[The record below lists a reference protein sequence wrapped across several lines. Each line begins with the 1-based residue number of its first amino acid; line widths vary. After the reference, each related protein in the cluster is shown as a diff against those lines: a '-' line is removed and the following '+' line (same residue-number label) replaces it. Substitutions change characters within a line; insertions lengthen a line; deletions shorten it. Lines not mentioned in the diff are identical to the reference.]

1 MFHSFVRPNDRG
13 KEVLS
18 SVVCVDPGNNKEGWK
33 IEKMYSDVLVLDQR
47 MRNSVGKKGSGWKPP
62 EQHIRT
68 SPAHSMYKITA
79 AVQSSSGVHPFTRAD
94 VLGAAYLSFVASPI
108 SGVNELWQVAAA
120 LNPRDNLLQAN
131 TPPPA

>member
-62 EQHIRT
+62 EQHI
-68 SPAHSMYKITA
+68 SMFI
-79 AVQSSSGVHPFTRAD
+79 
-94 VLGAAYLSFVASPI
+94 AYLYPVYILMLACQEHLRLTRCTRLP
-108 SGVNELWQVAAA
+108 
-120 LNPRDNLLQAN
+120 PRYRAHRQPFKSIHGWSD
-131 TPPPA
+131 